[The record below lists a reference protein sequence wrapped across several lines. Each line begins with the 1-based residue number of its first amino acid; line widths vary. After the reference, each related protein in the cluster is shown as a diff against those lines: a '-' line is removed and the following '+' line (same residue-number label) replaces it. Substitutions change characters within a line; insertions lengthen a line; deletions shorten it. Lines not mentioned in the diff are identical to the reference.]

1 MSNRLWCLTLLVAA
15 GCGVASIGGKTMPID
30 QVPANLIEVAKKEVP
45 GLKLEN
51 AYVFESDGKKIYEI
65 RGTNSKGKIIEVEVD
80 ETGKVVAIE

>member
-1 MSNRLWCLTLLVAA
+1 MSTRLILVAVLFAA
-15 GCGVASIGGKTMPID
+15 GCGGRLSRGTTMPID
-30 QVPANLIEVAKKEVP
+30 KVPPNLIEIAKKEVP

-51 AYVFESDGKKIYEI
+51 AYVFESGGKKIYEI

>member
-1 MSNRLWCLTLLVAA
+1 MRDRLLCLAVVFAA
-15 GCGVASIGGKTMPID
+15 GCGGASIGGKTMPID

-51 AYVFESDGKKIYEI
+51 AYVFESGGKKIYEI